1 MTTRAKEIR
10 ELGNTGYLEVDT
22 NGNVGI
28 GKSSPDQNLM
38 LTERLQLQHY

>member
-10 ELGNTGYLEVDT
+10 ELGNTGYLEVDA

-28 GKSSPDQNLM
+28 GTNTNLSNS
-38 LTERLQLQHY
+38 EWASGSRF